1 MVALV
6 RYLRVPLLA
15 AVFRVYIEFMR
26 GTPLLVVLFI
36 SYFAIPALLGYRA
49 TAFGAACLGF
59 ILFIGA
65 YIAEDIRAGLASVP
79 EGTINA
85 ALASGLRR
93 GQVLRLIVLP
103 QGLRRVIPVLTGQYV
118 RLFKF
123 TSVASVIG
131 VREMTGGAMLINA
144 REFAP
149 ITILIAIGAT
159 YLVICTAISLG
170 GRLLYACAN
179 GTSARSARAGPRHS
193 ASAARKASAASAG
206 VPANS
211 AALPSST
218 WRWKRSRSRASG
230 STCSR

>member
-1 MVALV
+1 MPDVILSNLPFLLDCLKVTVELALISAAGGTMLGLVVVLV
-6 RYLRVPLLA
+6 RYLRVPILA
-15 AVFRVYIEFMR
+15 AVFRVYIEFVR

-36 SYFAIPALLGYRA
+36 SYFAIPTLLGYRA

-131 VREMTGGAMLINA
+131 VREMTGGAMLISA

-170 GRLLYACAN
+170 GRLLYKSLAV
-179 GTSARSARAGPRHS
+179 HS
-193 ASAARKASAASAG
+193 
-206 VPANS
+206 
-211 AALPSST
+211 
-218 WRWKRSRSRASG
+218 
-230 STCSR
+230 

>member
-1 MVALV
+1 MTAELALV
-6 RYLRVPLLA
+6 SAAGGTVLGLAVATARHLRVPLLSPML
-15 AVFRVYIEFMR
+15 RVYIELVR

-36 SYFAIPALLGYRA
+36 CYFAIPALLGYRA

-79 EGTINA
+79 QGIVDA
-85 ALASGLRR
+85 GLASGLRPI
-93 GQVLRLIVLP
+93 QVLRLIVLP
-103 QGLRRVIPVLTGQYV
+103 QGLRRVIPVLFSQYV

-149 ITILIAIGAT
+149 ITILIAIAAS
-159 YLVICTAISLG
+159 YLVICSAISLG
-170 GRLLYACAN
+170 GRLLYQRLAVQ
-179 GTSARSARAGPRHS
+179 S
-193 ASAARKASAASAG
+193 
-206 VPANS
+206 
-211 AALPSST
+211 
-218 WRWKRSRSRASG
+218 
-230 STCSR
+230 

>member
-1 MVALV
+1 MPDVILRNLPFLLDCLRMTAELAVVSAAGGTVLGLAVATA
-6 RYLRVPLLA
+6 RHLRLPLLSPML
-15 AVFRVYIEFMR
+15 RVYIELVR

-36 SYFAIPALLGYRA
+36 CYFAIPALLGYRA

-79 EGTINA
+79 QGIVDA
-85 ALASGLRR
+85 GLASGLRPI
-93 GQVLRLIVLP
+93 QVLRLIVLP
-103 QGLRRVIPVLTGQYV
+103 QGLRRVIPVLFSQYV

-149 ITILIAIGAT
+149 ITILIAIAAS
-159 YLVICTAISLG
+159 YLVICSAISLG
-170 GRLLYACAN
+170 GRLLYQRLAVQ
-179 GTSARSARAGPRHS
+179 S
-193 ASAARKASAASAG
+193 
-206 VPANS
+206 
-211 AALPSST
+211 
-218 WRWKRSRSRASG
+218 
-230 STCSR
+230 

>member
-1 MVALV
+1 MPDVILRNLPFLLDCLRVTVELALVSALGGTMLGLVVALV
-6 RYLRVPLLA
+6 RYLRVSILA
-15 AVFRVYIEFMR
+15 AVFRVYIELVR

-149 ITILIAIGAT
+149 ITILIAIGVT
-159 YLVICTAISLG
+159 YLMICTTISLG
-170 GRLLYACAN
+170 GRLLY
-179 GTSARSARAGPRHS
+179 
-193 ASAARKASAASAG
+193 
-206 VPANS
+206 NS
-211 AALPSST
+211 LAVQP
-218 WRWKRSRSRASG
+218 
-230 STCSR
+230 

>member
-1 MVALV
+1 MPEVILRNLPFLLDCLRITVGLAIVSAAGGTELGLAVAIS
-6 RYLRVPLLA
+6 RHLRLPVLSSI
-15 AVFRVYIEFMR
+15 FRVYIELVR

-36 SYFAIPALLGYRA
+36 CYFAIPALLGYRA

-79 EGTINA
+79 QGIVDA
-85 ALASGLRR
+85 GLAIGLTPN
-93 GQVLRLIVLP
+93 QVLRYIVLP
-103 QGLRRVIPVLTGQYV
+103 QGLRRVIPVLFSQYV

-149 ITILIAIGAT
+149 ITILIAIATT
-159 YLVICTAISLG
+159 YLVICSAISLG
-170 GRLLYACAN
+170 GRLLY
-179 GTSARSARAGPRHS
+179 
-193 ASAARKASAASAG
+193 
-206 VPANS
+206 
-211 AALPSST
+211 
-218 WRWKRSRSRASG
+218 KRLAVQS
-230 STCSR
+230 

>member
-1 MVALV
+1 MPDVILRNLPFLLDCLRMTAELAVVSAAGGTVLGLVVATA
-6 RYLRVPLLA
+6 RHLRLPLLSPML
-15 AVFRVYIEFMR
+15 RVYIELVR

-36 SYFAIPALLGYRA
+36 CYFAIPALLGYRA

-79 EGTINA
+79 QGIVDA
-85 ALASGLRR
+85 GLASGLRPI
-93 GQVLRLIVLP
+93 QVLRLIVLP
-103 QGLRRVIPVLTGQYV
+103 QGLRRVIPVLFSQYV

-149 ITILIAIGAT
+149 ITILIAIAAS
-159 YLVICTAISLG
+159 YLVICSAISLG
-170 GRLLYACAN
+170 GRLLYQRLAVQ
-179 GTSARSARAGPRHS
+179 S
-193 ASAARKASAASAG
+193 
-206 VPANS
+206 
-211 AALPSST
+211 
-218 WRWKRSRSRASG
+218 
-230 STCSR
+230 

>member
-1 MVALV
+1 MPDVILRNLPFLFDCLGVTVELALVSAAGGTILGLVVALV
-6 RYLRVPLLA
+6 RYLRVPILT
-15 AVFRVYIEFMR
+15 AVFRVYIELVR

-36 SYFAIPALLGYRA
+36 SYFAIPALLGYQA

-65 YIAEDIRAGLASVP
+65 YIAEDIRAGLASVS

-103 QGLRRVIPVLTGQYV
+103 QGFRRVIPVLTGQYV

-149 ITILIAIGAT
+149 ITILIAIGVT
-159 YLVICTAISLG
+159 YLTICTAISIG
-170 GRLLYACAN
+170 GRLLYKSLAVQ
-179 GTSARSARAGPRHS
+179 S
-193 ASAARKASAASAG
+193 
-206 VPANS
+206 
-211 AALPSST
+211 
-218 WRWKRSRSRASG
+218 
-230 STCSR
+230 

>member
-1 MVALV
+1 MPEVILRNLPFLLDCLRMTVALALISAAAGTALGLMVAIV
-6 RYLRVPLLA
+6 RYLRVPVLGV
-15 AVFRVYIEFMR
+15 VFRVYIELVR

-36 SYFAIPALLGYRA
+36 CYFAVPALLGYRA

-79 EGTINA
+79 QGIIDA
-85 ALASGLRR
+85 GLATGL
-93 GQVLRLIVLP
+93 GPNQVLRLIVLP
-103 QGLRRVIPVLTGQYV
+103 QGLRRVIPVLFSQYV

-149 ITILIAIGAT
+149 ITILIAIAAT
-159 YLVICTAISLG
+159 YLVICSAISLG
-170 GRLLYACAN
+170 GRLLY
-179 GTSARSARAGPRHS
+179 
-193 ASAARKASAASAG
+193 
-206 VPANS
+206 
-211 AALPSST
+211 
-218 WRWKRSRSRASG
+218 KRLVVQS
-230 STCSR
+230 

>member
-1 MVALV
+1 MPDVILRNLPFLLDCLRMTAELAVVSAAGGTVLGLAVATA
-6 RYLRVPLLA
+6 RHLRLPLLSPML
-15 AVFRVYIEFMR
+15 RVYIELVR

-36 SYFAIPALLGYRA
+36 CYFAIPALLGYRA

-79 EGTINA
+79 QGIVDA
-85 ALASGLRR
+85 GLASGLRPI
-93 GQVLRLIVLP
+93 QVLRLIVLP
-103 QGLRRVIPVLTGQYV
+103 QGLRRVIPVLFSQYV

-149 ITILIAIGAT
+149 ITILITIAAS
-159 YLVICTAISLG
+159 YLVICSAISLG
-170 GRLLYACAN
+170 GRLLYQRLAVQ
-179 GTSARSARAGPRHS
+179 S
-193 ASAARKASAASAG
+193 
-206 VPANS
+206 
-211 AALPSST
+211 
-218 WRWKRSRSRASG
+218 
-230 STCSR
+230 

>member
-1 MVALV
+1 VVALV
-6 RYLRVPLLA
+6 RYLHVPVLA
-15 AVFRVYIEFMR
+15 AIFRIYIELVR

-59 ILFIGA
+59 ILFVGA

-79 EGTINA
+79 EGIINA
-85 ALASGLRR
+85 GLASGLRR

-103 QGLRRVIPVLTGQYV
+103 QGLRRVIPVLTSQYV

-149 ITILIAIGAT
+149 ITILIAIAVT
-159 YLVICTAISLG
+159 YLVICTSISLG
-170 GRLLYACAN
+170 GRLLY
-179 GTSARSARAGPRHS
+179 RSLAVQS
-193 ASAARKASAASAG
+193 
-206 VPANS
+206 
-211 AALPSST
+211 
-218 WRWKRSRSRASG
+218 
-230 STCSR
+230 

>member
-1 MVALV
+1 
-6 RYLRVPLLA
+6 
-15 AVFRVYIEFMR
+15 
-26 GTPLLVVLFI
+26 
-36 SYFAIPALLGYRA
+36 LLGLYSLYRR
-49 TAFGAACLGF
+49 
-59 ILFIGA
+59 
-65 YIAEDIRAGLASVP
+65 YIAEDIRSGLASVP

-93 GQVLRLIVLP
+93 SQVLRFIVLP

-149 ITILIAIGAT
+149 ITILIAIAVT

-170 GRLLYACAN
+170 GRFLYKLLA
-179 GTSARSARAGPRHS
+179 
-193 ASAARKASAASAG
+193 
-206 VPANS
+206 VQ
-211 AALPSST
+211 
-218 WRWKRSRSRASG
+218 W
-230 STCSR
+230 

>member
-1 MVALV
+1 MPDVILRNLPFLLDCLRVTVELALVSAVGGTMLGLVVALV
-6 RYLRVPLLA
+6 RYLRVPILA
-15 AVFRVYIEFMR
+15 AVFRVYIEFVR

-149 ITILIAIGAT
+149 ITILIAIGVT

-170 GRLLYACAN
+170 GRLLYKSLAVQ
-179 GTSARSARAGPRHS
+179 P
-193 ASAARKASAASAG
+193 
-206 VPANS
+206 
-211 AALPSST
+211 
-218 WRWKRSRSRASG
+218 
-230 STCSR
+230 

>member
-1 MVALV
+1 MPDVILRNLPFLLDCLRMTAELAVVSAAGGTVLGLVVAIT
-6 RYLRVPLLA
+6 RHLRLPLLSPIL
-15 AVFRVYIEFMR
+15 RVYIELVR

-36 SYFAIPALLGYRA
+36 CYFAVPALLGYRA

-79 EGTINA
+79 QGIIDA
-85 ALASGLRR
+85 GLASGLRPV
-93 GQVLRLIVLP
+93 QVLRLIVLP
-103 QGLRRVIPVLTGQYV
+103 QGFRRVIPVLFSQYV

-149 ITILIAIGAT
+149 ITILIAIAAT
-159 YLVICTAISLG
+159 YLVICSVISLG
-170 GRLLYACAN
+170 GRLLYQRLAVQ
-179 GTSARSARAGPRHS
+179 S
-193 ASAARKASAASAG
+193 
-206 VPANS
+206 
-211 AALPSST
+211 
-218 WRWKRSRSRASG
+218 
-230 STCSR
+230 

>member
-1 MVALV
+1 MPDVILRNLPFLLDCLRMTAELAVVSAAGGTVLGLAVATA
-6 RYLRVPLLA
+6 RHLRLPLLSPIL
-15 AVFRVYIEFMR
+15 RVYIELVR

-36 SYFAIPALLGYRA
+36 SCYFAIPALLGYRA

-79 EGTINA
+79 QGIVDA
-85 ALASGLRR
+85 GLASGLRPI
-93 GQVLRLIVLP
+93 QVLRLIVLP
-103 QGLRRVIPVLTGQYV
+103 QGLRRVIPVLFSQYV

-149 ITILIAIGAT
+149 ITILIAIAAS
-159 YLVICTAISLG
+159 YLVICSAISLG
-170 GRLLYACAN
+170 GRLLYQRLAVQ
-179 GTSARSARAGPRHS
+179 S
-193 ASAARKASAASAG
+193 
-206 VPANS
+206 
-211 AALPSST
+211 
-218 WRWKRSRSRASG
+218 
-230 STCSR
+230 

>member
-1 MVALV
+1 MPDVILSNLPFLLDCLKVTVELALVSAAGGTMLGLVVALV
-6 RYLRVPLLA
+6 RYLRVPILA
-15 AVFRVYIEFMR
+15 AVFRVYIEFVR

-170 GRLLYACAN
+170 GRLLYKSLAVQ
-179 GTSARSARAGPRHS
+179 S
-193 ASAARKASAASAG
+193 
-206 VPANS
+206 
-211 AALPSST
+211 
-218 WRWKRSRSRASG
+218 
-230 STCSR
+230 

>member
-1 MVALV
+1 MPDVILRNLPFLLDCLRVTVELALVSALGGTMLGLVVALV
-6 RYLRVPLLA
+6 RYLRVSILA
-15 AVFRVYIEFMR
+15 AAFRVYIELVR

-149 ITILIAIGAT
+149 ITILIAIGVT
-159 YLVICTAISLG
+159 YLMICTAISLG
-170 GRLLYACAN
+170 GRLLYKSLAV
-179 GTSARSARAGPRHS
+179 HS
-193 ASAARKASAASAG
+193 
-206 VPANS
+206 
-211 AALPSST
+211 
-218 WRWKRSRSRASG
+218 
-230 STCSR
+230 

>member
-1 MVALV
+1 MPDVILRNLPFLLDCLRMTAELAVVSAAGGTVLGLAVATA
-6 RYLRVPLLA
+6 RHLRVPLLSPML
-15 AVFRVYIEFMR
+15 RVYIELVR

-36 SYFAIPALLGYRA
+36 CYFAIPALLGYRA

-79 EGTINA
+79 QGIVDA
-85 ALASGLRR
+85 GLASGLRPI
-93 GQVLRLIVLP
+93 QVLRLIVLP
-103 QGLRRVIPVLTGQYV
+103 QGLRRVIPVLFSQYV

-149 ITILIAIGAT
+149 ITILIAIAAS
-159 YLVICTAISLG
+159 YLVICSAISLG
-170 GRLLYACAN
+170 GRLLYQRLAVQ
-179 GTSARSARAGPRHS
+179 S
-193 ASAARKASAASAG
+193 
-206 VPANS
+206 
-211 AALPSST
+211 
-218 WRWKRSRSRASG
+218 
-230 STCSR
+230 

>member
-1 MVALV
+1 MPDVILRNLPFLLDCLGVTVELALVSAAGGTILGLVVALV
-6 RYLRVPLLA
+6 RYLRVPILA
-15 AVFRVYIEFMR
+15 AVFRIYIELVR

-65 YIAEDIRAGLASVP
+65 YIGEDIRAGLASVP
-79 EGTINA
+79 EGTVNA
-85 ALASGLRR
+85 GLASGLRR

-103 QGLRRVIPVLTGQYV
+103 QGLRRVIPVLTSQYI

-131 VREMTGGAMLINA
+131 VRELTGGAMLINA
-144 REFAP
+144 RQFAP
-149 ITILIAIGAT
+149 ITILVAIAVT

-170 GRLLYACAN
+170 GRLLY
-179 GTSARSARAGPRHS
+179 RSLA
-193 ASAARKASAASAG
+193 
-206 VPANS
+206 VQ
-211 AALPSST
+211 T
-218 WRWKRSRSRASG
+218 
-230 STCSR
+230 

>member
-1 MVALV
+1 MPDVILRNLPFLLDCLRMTAELAVVSAAGGTVLGLAVATA
-6 RYLRVPLLA
+6 RHLRLPLLSPIL
-15 AVFRVYIEFMR
+15 RVYIELVR

-36 SYFAIPALLGYRA
+36 CYFAIPALLGYRA

-79 EGTINA
+79 QGIVDA
-85 ALASGLRR
+85 GLASGLRPI
-93 GQVLRLIVLP
+93 QVLRLIVLP
-103 QGLRRVIPVLTGQYV
+103 QGLRRVIPVLFSQYV

-149 ITILIAIGAT
+149 ITILIAIAAS
-159 YLVICTAISLG
+159 YLVICSAISLG
-170 GRLLYACAN
+170 GRLLYQRLAV
-179 GTSARSARAGPRHS
+179 RS
-193 ASAARKASAASAG
+193 
-206 VPANS
+206 
-211 AALPSST
+211 
-218 WRWKRSRSRASG
+218 
-230 STCSR
+230 

>member
-1 MVALV
+1 MPDVILSNLPFLLDCLKVTVELALVSAAGGTMLGLVVALV
-6 RYLRVPLLA
+6 RYLRVSILA
-15 AVFRVYIEFMR
+15 AVFRVYIEFVR

-36 SYFAIPALLGYRA
+36 GYFAIPTLLGYRA

-170 GRLLYACAN
+170 GRLLYKSLAVQ
-179 GTSARSARAGPRHS
+179 S
-193 ASAARKASAASAG
+193 
-206 VPANS
+206 
-211 AALPSST
+211 
-218 WRWKRSRSRASG
+218 
-230 STCSR
+230 